1 MFVRGQSHYAEERD
15 ILEARGSIVLL
26 GTEPLLAAPRRSS
39 TMAGPSYVQ

>member
-15 ILEARGSIVLL
+15 ILEARGIVLL